1 MFALQTF
8 GRAEKVQAINFC
20 TPADFEK
27 WNWILHFANFAVHG
41 YCLWAKDKKRR
52 LPHKFDIYAG
62 VLYAHFQNGASR
74 TTHPTVM

>member
-27 WNWILHFANFAVHG
+27 WN
-41 YCLWAKDKKRR
+41 
-52 LPHKFDIYAG
+52 
-62 VLYAHFQNGASR
+62 
-74 TTHPTVM
+74 